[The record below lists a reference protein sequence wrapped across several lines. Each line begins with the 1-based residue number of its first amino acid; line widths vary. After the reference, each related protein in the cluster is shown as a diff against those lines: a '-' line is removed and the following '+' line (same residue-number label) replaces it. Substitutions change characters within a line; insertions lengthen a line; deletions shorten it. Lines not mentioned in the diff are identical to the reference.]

1 MKWIGQHIWSFI
13 SRFRD
18 DVYLEDLADPGADT
32 DKFLVV
38 DANDKVG
45 YRTGAEVLSDI
56 GGSSAGSLTIGGH
69 SVADID
75 IGSEFE
81 DEDDHVMSSGA
92 IKEYVGSHYTWNH
105 NASYGSIS
113 NSNTEYKYRGSTG
126 SALSRSTTDPTSLD
140 AANANGCFWIAP
152 ADGAITRVDIQ
163 GETNA
168 NDTYQLRF
176 YKAGASANAST
187 VTLTHMITT
196 PTITTNTDKTFNAFF
211 TISSGGDFSA
221 RDRIWFFLQKQ
232 TNNHNQTG
240 YFNLHVTGTIG

>member
-1 MKWIGQHIWSFI
+1 MIKWIGQHIWDFV
-13 SRFRD
+13 SRFRN
-18 DVYLEDLADPGADT
+18 DVYLEDLADPGSDT

-38 DANDKVG
+38 DTNSKVG
-45 YRTGAEVLSDI
+45 YRTGTEVLSDI
-56 GGSSAGSLTIGGH
+56 GGSS
-69 SVADID
+69 
-75 IGSEFE
+75 
-81 DEDDHVMSSGA
+81 SSQ
-92 IKEYVGSHYTWNH
+92 YTWNH
-105 NASYGSIS
+105 NASYSSIS

-152 ADGAITRVDIQ
+152 ADGAITRIDIQ
-163 GETNA
+163 GETNN

-232 TNNHNQTG
+232 TNNHSQTA